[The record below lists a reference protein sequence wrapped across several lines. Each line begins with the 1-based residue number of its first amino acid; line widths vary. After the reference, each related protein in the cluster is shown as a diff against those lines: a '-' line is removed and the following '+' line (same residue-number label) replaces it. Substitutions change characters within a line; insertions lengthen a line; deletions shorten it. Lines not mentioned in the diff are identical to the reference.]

1 MKYVMD
7 ERIYPLKQANGDSD
21 KIIGVLPDGY
31 RLCKDGSGNQYVIY
45 APNDTT
51 NVPSIK

>member
-1 MKYVMD
+1 MKDVMD